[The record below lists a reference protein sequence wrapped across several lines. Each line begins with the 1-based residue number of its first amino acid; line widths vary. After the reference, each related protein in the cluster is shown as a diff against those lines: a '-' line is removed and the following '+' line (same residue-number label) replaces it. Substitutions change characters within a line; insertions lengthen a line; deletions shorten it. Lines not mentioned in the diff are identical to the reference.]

1 MVFEKG
7 DYVFYP
13 RHGVGEILGVST
25 QRCGESAEQCLG
37 VHFKNQNMT
46 MHIPVYRLEN
56 AGLRKVMGRNKV
68 SQVFEA
74 LKGRARYNVSR
85 SHKERVKH
93 YQQMF
98 DTGDPLELA
107 AVARDLA
114 RLSKKQDLTMDEEG
128 LCRNSI
134 DLLAKEISISRKKP
148 PSGVRTDIEE
158 LLFR

>member
-1 MVFEKG
+1 MEYSEG
-7 DYVFYP
+7 EHVFYP

-25 QRCGESAEQCLG
+25 QKCAGSSEECLG
-37 VHFKNQNMT
+37 VHFVQQNMT
-46 MHIPVYRLEN
+46 LHIPVYRLG
-56 AGLRKVMGRNKV
+56 AVGLRKVMSRQKV
-68 SQVFEA
+68 SKVFEA
-74 LKGRARYNVSR
+74 LKGRARYNTSH

-93 YQQMF
+93 YQKKF

-134 DLLAKEISISRKKP
+134 DLLSKEISITKKKP
-148 PSGVRTDIEE
+148 SPEMRAEIEDVV
-158 LLFR
+158 FR

>member
-1 MVFEKG
+1 
-7 DYVFYP
+7 
-13 RHGVGEILGVST
+13 
-25 QRCGESAEQCLG
+25 
-37 VHFKNQNMT
+37 
-46 MHIPVYRLEN
+46 
-56 AGLRKVMGRNKV
+56 MGRTKITK
-68 SQVFEA
+68 VFEA
-74 LKGRARYNVSR
+74 LKGRARYNTSR

-93 YQQMF
+93 YQKKF

-134 DLLAKEISISRKKP
+134 DLLSKEISISRKKP
-148 PSGVRTDIEE
+148 PSGVRIDIEE

>member
-1 MVFEKG
+1 MEFQEG
-7 DYVFYP
+7 EFVFYP

-25 QRCGESAEQCLG
+25 QKCGDSSEKCLG
-37 VHFKNQNMT
+37 VHFGPQNMT
-46 MHIPVYRLEN
+46 LHIPVYRLG
-56 AGLRKVMGRNKV
+56 AVGLRKVMSRQKV
-68 SQVFEA
+68 TKVFDA
-74 LKGRARYNVSR
+74 LKGRARYNTSH

-93 YQQMF
+93 YQKKF

-134 DLLAKEISISRKKP
+134 DLLAKEISITRKKTP
-148 PSGVRTDIEE
+148 PAVRNDIEE
-158 LLFR
+158 VVFR